1 MAAGGL
7 VGGGADEGAE
17 VGIERHGALGQP
29 ALHGVGLNVGIVLEL
44 VPHGQ
49 LRRVIGA
56 ERESRHGFEA
66 DFTCA
71 VSVEQFRRE
80 LAEAQALPHMAFGN
94 AETNRNRLDR
104 LAGVDQGRHRHK
116 FVGRMHGRADRV
128 FDQRGLQRRFGLFDQ
143 ARHLEAGREPPSA
156 ASFCS
161 TLSRLPPATT
171 ACTSLASPIG

>member
-1 MAAGGL
+1 MRAQFGGLCFELFDGEPFDQRGIVEEAVFIAGEEIAGDAAAGGL
-7 VGGGADEGAE
+7 VGGGGAEGAE

-56 ERESRHGFEA
+56 ESESRHGFEA

-116 FVGRMHGRADRV
+116 FVGRMHRRADGV
-128 FDQRGLQRRFGLFDQ
+128 F
-143 ARHLEAGREPPSA
+143 H
-156 ASFCS
+156 
-161 TLSRLPPATT
+161 
-171 ACTSLASPIG
+171 